1 MRVCSVIDILPYEA
15 RVAIMSYIADE
26 CATRRNKL
34 SKVKLP
40 AKYARYNVMAGAD
53 LADAK
58 EEDLE
63 NMRTNDMTIKGWLYG
78 RKTWR
83 LEYAPEKLT
92 EATFFFE
99 NESALNTD
107 CLVHAVNYALRYPF
121 FVSREQVV
129 RLMALRGKMSLESV
143 TNKKSLSGVS
153 PTIF

>member
-1 MRVCSVIDILPYEA
+1 
-15 RVAIMSYIADE
+15 
-26 CATRRNKL
+26 
-34 SKVKLP
+34 
-40 AKYARYNVMAGAD
+40 
-53 LADAK
+53 
-58 EEDLE
+58 
-63 NMRTNDMTIKGWLYG
+63 MTIKGWLYG

-83 LEYAPEKLT
+83 LEYAPEKLA

-107 CLVHAVNYALRYPF
+107 PF